1 MLKKLLF
8 LIALIIAANSCTRD
22 DLCSEAT
29 QKTSKLVIAFK
40 NFNNPLEDR
49 TVSNLTIISDLGEVT
64 VVDNESI
71 DSVNVPLNTG
81 ADLTSFRFIKYSDDE
96 ELINPDTIS
105 FNYQRV
111 DEYINRA
118 CSFKTV
124 FFDLNAAVV
133 SEDNNNNW
141 IRSVEIINDTIE
153 NEDEAHIT
161 IYH

>member
-40 NFNNPLEDR
+40 NFNNPLEDKS
-49 TVSNLTIISDLGEVT
+49 VSNLTVITDIGEVI
-64 VVDNESI
+64 VIDNESTDSI
-71 DSVNVPLNTG
+71 NIPMNTAADITAYRFIKNSNDSVN
-81 ADLTSFRFIKYSDDE
+81 
-96 ELINPDTIS
+96 INVDSIS
-105 FNYQRV
+105 FNYLRV

-124 FFDLNAAVV
+124 FYDLNAIVV
-133 SEDNNNNW
+133 SEDDNW
-141 IRSVEIINDTIE
+141 IRSVEIKNDTIE
-153 NEDEAHIT
+153 NEDEAHIN